1 MKQLIM
7 VAKELNE
14 VLGLEP
20 PIPINGVTESKLKQ
34 GIEDAMEL
42 VNYETDEFSPGTI
55 KTLQALGL
63 WEGIETKAPEV
74 EDEDEE
80 EVEEEVE
87 VEEDEEEVE
96 EEEVGN
102 DYSDLIKKIKATS
115 KLDLTNR
122 VKELKRLVKSY
133 AVFESLRSGVAGKF
147 DAQALRESM
156 LKVLIKAETEG
167 VAPQEK
173 EVIEKKETKKPE
185 KTKAAPKPEKTKAAP
200 KSLYTRTDAVCD
212 GLKTNPKTIEEWV
225 EAANK
230 AIVNQGGKANNN
242 ESRGIIKLV
251 SIVVRHF
258 APTMKLPT
266 E

>member
-74 EDEDEE
+74 EEEDEE

-185 KTKAAPKPEKTKAAP
+185 KTKAAPK
-200 KSLYTRTDAVCD
+200 SLYTRTDAVCD

-242 ESRGIIKLV
+242 ESKGIIKLV

>member
-1 MKQLIM
+1 MK
-7 VAKELNE
+7 K
-14 VLGLEP
+14 
-20 PIPINGVTESKLKQ
+20 K
-34 GIEDAMEL
+34 
-42 VNYETDEFSPGTI
+42 
-55 KTLQALGL
+55 
-63 WEGIETKAPEV
+63 
-74 EDEDEE
+74 
-80 EVEEEVE
+80 
-87 VEEDEEEVE
+87 E

-251 SIVVRHF
+251 SIVVRHI